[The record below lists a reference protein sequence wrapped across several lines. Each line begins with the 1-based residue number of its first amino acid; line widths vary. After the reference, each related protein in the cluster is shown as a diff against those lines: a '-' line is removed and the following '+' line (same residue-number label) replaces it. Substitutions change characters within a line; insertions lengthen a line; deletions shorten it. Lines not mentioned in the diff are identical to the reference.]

1 MLGRHDTNDT
11 VDHRRAIGFSEGLLM
26 TATTVRST
34 SRTGPRTAKTVLV
47 TGASSGIGE
56 ATARLLAGAGHRV
69 MLGARRADRLAALTK
84 EIRADGG
91 TADHRELDVT
101 DLESVQAFV
110 RAAQESYGRID
121 VLVNNAGVM
130 PLAMLEA
137 LKVDEWNRMIDVNIR
152 GVLHGIAA
160 VLPVMREQ
168 GAGHIVNVASVSGHR
183 VDPTAAVYCAT
194 KYAVRAIS
202 EGLRQ
207 ESRDL
212 RVTVVSPGLT
222 RSELTDSI
230 SDLGM
235 RAATEDMMGIAIPA
249 TAIGEAIVYAVN
261 QPADVDVNEIV
272 IRPTAQG

>member
-1 MLGRHDTNDT
+1 
-11 VDHRRAIGFSEGLLM
+11 M
-26 TATTVRST
+26 TATTVPSV
-34 SRTGPRTAKTVLV
+34 SRTGKVVLI

-56 ATARLLAGAGHRV
+56 ATARLLAAAGHRV
-69 MLGARRADRLAALTK
+69 FLGARRADRIAAVAK
-84 EIRADGG
+84 DIRAAGG
-91 TADHRELDVT
+91 TADHHELDVT
-101 DLESVQAFV
+101 DLESMEAFV
-110 RAAQESYGRID
+110 RAAQESYGRVD

-168 GAGHIVNVASVSGHR
+168 GAGHIVNVASVAGHR

-194 KYAVRAIS
+194 KFAVRAIS

-222 RSELTDSI
+222 RSELTDGI

-235 RAATEDMMGIAIPA
+235 RAVAEDMMGIAIPA

-261 QPADVDVNEIV
+261 QPSDVDVNEIV
-272 IRPTAQG
+272 VRPTAQG